1 MWEEY
6 ELKLIDR
13 IYDSKL
19 KYIAMIIMIILGSAI
34 SGVAFNVFIMPHK
47 LLSGGISGISL
58 LLNYL
63 VNANTGLVFL
73 VFNIPIFVLGYKYV
87 DKEFVI
93 LSIVGTV
100 SFSVWVEVFSFL
112 RQSMIVPDI
121 MLSCIYA
128 GVLNG
133 VGLGIVLRNRASQ
146 GGIDIIAVILKK
158 YFSMNIGSTSMII
171 NTFIVIA
178 ASFITNLN
186 LAMFT
191 LISMYISSV
200 VVDKVQ
206 QGFDKRKSIMII
218 TDKEKQVA
226 DEIFKKLVRG
236 ITYLEGEGAYTGNR
250 KRVIYCI
257 IKLNQL
263 SKLKQI
269 VREVDPN
276 AFITVSDTAEVM
288 GQGFSSRG
296 L

>member
-1 MWEEY
+1 M
-6 ELKLIDR
+6 KLVDK
-13 IYDSKL
+13 IYDSRY
-19 KYIAMIIMIILGSAI
+19 KYIIMILMIILGSAF
-34 SGVAFNVFIMPHK
+34 SGVAFNLFIVPHK

-58 LLNYL
+58 ILNYL
-63 VNANTGLVFL
+63 FNANIGILFL
-73 VFNIPIFVLGYKYV
+73 VFNIPIFILGYKYV
-87 DKEFVI
+87 DREFVL
-93 LSIVGTV
+93 LSIIGTV
-100 SFSVWVEVFSFL
+100 SFSFWVEVFSFF
-112 RQSMIVPDI
+112 RESMIVPDV

-133 VGLGIVLRNRASQ
+133 IGLGIVLKNRASQ

-186 LAMFT
+186 LAMYT
-191 LISMYISSV
+191 LISMYVSST
-200 VVDKVQ
+200 VVDKIQ
-206 QGFDKRKSIMII
+206 QGFDRRKSIMII

-257 IKLNQL
+257 VNLNQL
-263 SKLKQI
+263 AKLKHI
-269 VREVDPN
+269 VREIDPN

-296 L
+296 F

>member
-1 MWEEY
+1 M
-6 ELKLIDR
+6 KLADR
-13 IYDSKL
+13 IYDSRY
-19 KYIAMIIMIILGSAI
+19 KYIIMILMIFLGSAF
-34 SGVAFNVFIMPHK
+34 SGVAFNLFIMPHK

-58 LLNYL
+58 ILNYL
-63 VNANTGLVFL
+63 FDANIGLLFL
-73 VFNIPIFVLGYKYV
+73 VFNIPIFILGYKYV
-87 DKEFVI
+87 DREFVL
-93 LSIVGTV
+93 LSIIGTV
-100 SFSVWVEVFSFL
+100 SFSFWVEVFSFF
-112 RQSMIVPDI
+112 RQNMIVPDV

-133 VGLGIVLRNRASQ
+133 IGLGIVLKNRASQ

-158 YFSMNIGSTSMII
+158 YFSMSIGSTSMII

-186 LAMFT
+186 LAMYT
-191 LISMYISSV
+191 LISMYVSAT
-200 VVDKVQ
+200 VVDKIQ
-206 QGFDKRKSIMII
+206 QGFDRRKSIMII

-257 IKLNQL
+257 VNLNQL
-263 SKLKQI
+263 AKLKQI
-269 VREVDPN
+269 VREIDAN

>member
-1 MWEEY
+1 M
-6 ELKLIDR
+6 KLVDR
-13 IYDSKL
+13 IYDSRY
-19 KYIAMIIMIILGSAI
+19 KYIIMILMIFLGSSF
-34 SGVAFNVFIMPHK
+34 SGVAFNLFIMPHK

-58 LLNYL
+58 ILNYL
-63 VNANTGLVFL
+63 FDANIGLLFL
-73 VFNIPIFVLGYKYV
+73 VFNIPIFILGYKYV
-87 DKEFVI
+87 DREFVL
-93 LSIVGTV
+93 LSIIGTV
-100 SFSVWVEVFSFL
+100 SFSFWVEVFSFF
-112 RQSMIVPDI
+112 RQNMIVPDV

-133 VGLGIVLRNRASQ
+133 IGLGIVLKNRASQ

-158 YFSMNIGSTSMII
+158 YFSMSIGSTSMII

-186 LAMFT
+186 LAMYT
-191 LISMYISSV
+191 LISMYVSAT
-200 VVDKVQ
+200 VVDKIQ
-206 QGFDKRKSIMII
+206 QGFDRRKSIMII

-257 IKLNQL
+257 VNLNQL
-263 SKLKQI
+263 AKLKQI
-269 VREVDPN
+269 VREIDAN

>member
-1 MWEEY
+1 M
-6 ELKLIDR
+6 KLVDK
-13 IYDSKL
+13 IYDSRY
-19 KYIAMIIMIILGSAI
+19 KYIIMILMIILGSAF
-34 SGVAFNVFIMPHK
+34 SGVAFNLFIVPHK

-58 LLNYL
+58 ILNYL
-63 VNANTGLVFL
+63 FNANIGILFL
-73 VFNIPIFVLGYKYV
+73 VFNIPIFILGYKYV
-87 DKEFVI
+87 DREFVL
-93 LSIVGTV
+93 LSIIGTV
-100 SFSVWVEVFSFL
+100 SFSFWVEFFSFF
-112 RQSMIVPDI
+112 RESMIVPDV

-133 VGLGIVLRNRASQ
+133 IGLGIVLKNRASQ

-171 NTFIVIA
+171 NTFIVIV

-186 LAMFT
+186 LAMYT
-191 LISMYISSV
+191 LISMYVSST
-200 VVDKVQ
+200 VVDKIQ
-206 QGFDKRKSIMII
+206 QGFDRRKSIMII

-257 IKLNQL
+257 VNLNQL
-263 SKLKQI
+263 AKLKHI
-269 VREVDPN
+269 VREIDPN

-296 L
+296 F